1 MKQFKEN
8 FKAEKI
14 QLFDIDGKE
23 HIIETKF
30 LPSSTIKKIE
40 DLTEK
45 LKKEQKGSVEY
56 IHTIMIIVFGKT
68 ADFWKK
74 FSVELLSKVV
84 LYVRDPEKKN

>member
-30 LPSSTIKKIE
+30 IPSSVNKKIE
-40 DLTEK
+40 TITEDY
-45 LKKEQKGSVEY
+45 LEEKKGHVDYIYSVMS
-56 IHTIMIIVFGKT
+56 ILFGKP
-68 ADFWKK
+68 ADYWKK
-74 FSVELLSKVV
+74 FSIDLLAEVV
-84 LYVRDPEKKN
+84 KYVRNPEKKN